1 MNTNTTAAMAD
12 ERGALGSG
20 VPSRRLLA
28 LLAVAALLRAV
39 WALMVPVMPVS
50 DSHAYDTFARTL
62 VSSGVFGWNAN
73 EPFSFWPPGTS
84 LIYAALFHVFGAEY
98 NAIVCLN
105 LLLSVGLIVLT
116 MRLATRFYGARC
128 ALYSGWV
135 LALWPTLVMF
145 TTVLASELPFLVFVT
160 AALDVWTL
168 PNRRAIWRGAA
179 AGALLGCAA
188 LVRPVAMALPVIIG
202 VAVLLDRGL
211 SKSAVLEQLRVVVP
225 ALIAMACVIAPWTM
239 RNYALY
245 HEVVLIS
252 TNGGV
257 TLWMGNAPGTTGE
270 HMNVPAWAEKLRDD
284 KQDKALGELAKS
296 YILNDPV
303 GFAWRSLR
311 KFIWLYN
318 HESIGVAWNEAG
330 LSARFGESVLR
341 PLKLFTH
348 ATWALIFMTSFAGLL
363 VLIKARGFWRAVCG
377 PVVVTIAFYSAIHSA
392 VVSQDRYHL
401 EFAVQIALLAGVAL
415 NALFVRWRSG
425 DANRQSPPATD
436 REPSLE
442 LGGAKKG

>member
-1 MNTNTTAAMAD
+1 MNQRPAPVMAD
-12 ERGALGSG
+12 QQGVLGSG
-20 VPSRRLLA
+20 ASLRRLLT
-28 LLAVAALLRAV
+28 LLAVAMLLRLV
-39 WALMVPVMPVS
+39 WAVVIPVMPVS

-84 LIYAALFHVFGAEY
+84 LIYAALFRVFGAEY
-98 NAIVCLN
+98 NAIVGLN
-105 LLLSVGLIVLT
+105 LVLSAGLIVLT

-168 PNRRAIWRGAA
+168 PNRQALLRGVV

-202 VAVLLDRGL
+202 VAVLLERGL
-211 SKSAVLEQLRVVVP
+211 SKAAVFEQLRLVIP
-225 ALIAMACVIAPWTM
+225 ALISMACIIAPWTL
-239 RNYALY
+239 RNYELY
-245 HEVVLIS
+245 HQVVLIS

-270 HMNVPAWAEKLRDD
+270 HMDMPAWAEKLRDD
-284 KQDKALGELAKS
+284 KQDKALGELAKG
-296 YILNDPV
+296 YIVADPA
-303 GFAWRSLR
+303 GFVWRSLR
-311 KFIWLYN
+311 KFIWLYS

-330 LSARFGESVLR
+330 LSARFGESALK
-341 PLKLFTH
+341 PLKLFAH
-348 ATWALIFMTSFAGLL
+348 ATWALILVASIAGLWVL
-363 VLIKARGFWRAVCG
+363 VKMRGLWRAMCG
-377 PVVVTIAFYSAIHSA
+377 PVVITIAFYSAIHSA

-401 EFAVQIALLAGVAL
+401 EFAVQLALLAGVAL
-415 NALFVRWRSG
+415 NALAVRRRFGKASQ
-425 DANRQSPPATD
+425 QSPPATGQA
-436 REPSLE
+436 
-442 LGGAKKG
+442 LGL

>member
-1 MNTNTTAAMAD
+1 MSMSTTPKTAD
-12 ERGALGSG
+12 ERGVLGSG
-20 VPSRRLLA
+20 ASLRSLLT
-28 LLAVAALLRAV
+28 LLAVATLLRAV
-39 WALMVPVMPVS
+39 WALMIPVMPVS

-62 VSSGVFGWNAN
+62 MSSGVFGWNAN

-84 LIYAALFHVFGAEY
+84 LIYAALFRVFGAEY
-98 NAIVCLN
+98 NAIVWLN

-128 ALYSGWV
+128 ALYGGWV
-135 LALWPTLVMF
+135 LALWPTLIMF

-160 AALDVWTL
+160 ATLDVWTL
-168 PNRRAIWRGAA
+168 PKRQALLRGIA

-211 SKSAVLEQLRVVVP
+211 SKSAVLEQLRLVVP

-284 KQDKALGELAKS
+284 KQDKALGELAKT
-296 YILNDPV
+296 YIVNDPV
-303 GFAWRSLR
+303 GFALRSLR

-348 ATWALIFMTSFAGLL
+348 ATWALILLTSVAGLG
-363 VLIKARGFWRAVCG
+363 VLIKTRGFWRAVCG

-401 EFAVQIALLAGVAL
+401 EFAVQLALLAGVAL
-415 NALFVRWRSG
+415 NALFARWRTSA
-425 DANRQSPPATD
+425 ANRQSVSVTE
-436 REPSLE
+436 REPGLE
-442 LGGAKKG
+442 LSGAKKG

>member
-1 MNTNTTAAMAD
+1 MAGQTIPVIA
-12 ERGALGSG
+12 EASGAIGTGTSL
-20 VPSRRLLA
+20 RRLLT
-28 LLAVAALLRAV
+28 LLTVATLLRVV
-39 WALMVPVMPVS
+39 WALVIPVMPVS

-62 VSSGVFGWNAN
+62 LSSGVFGWNAN

-84 LIYAALFHVFGAEY
+84 LIYAALFRVFGADY
-98 NAIVCLN
+98 NAIIGLN
-105 LLLSVGLIVLT
+105 LILSAGLIVLT
-116 MRLATRFYGARC
+116 MRLSTRFYGARC
-128 ALYSGWV
+128 ALYSGWL

-168 PNRRAIWRGAA
+168 PNRRTLWRGVV

-202 VAVLLDRGL
+202 VAVLLEHGL
-211 SKSAVLEQLRVVVP
+211 SKSAVFEQLRLVIP
-225 ALIAMACVIAPWTM
+225 ALISMACVIAPWTL
-239 RNYALY
+239 RNYELY

-270 HMNVPAWAEKLRDD
+270 HMDVPAWAEKLRDD
-284 KQDKALGELAKS
+284 KQDKALGVLAKG
-296 YILNDPV
+296 YIVNDPA
-303 GFAWRSLR
+303 GFVWRSLR

-330 LSARFGESVLR
+330 LSARFGEAALR

-348 ATWALIFMTSFAGLL
+348 ATWALILMASVAGLWVL
-363 VLIKARGFWRAVCG
+363 VKMRGLWRAVCG
-377 PVVVTIAFYSAIHSA
+377 PVVITIAFYSAIHSA

-401 EFAVQIALLAGVAL
+401 EFAVQLALLAGIAL
-415 NALFVRWRSG
+415 NALAVRWGVGKASQ
-425 DANRQSPPATD
+425 QSPPTAG
-436 REPSLE
+436 PALSL
-442 LGGAKKG
+442 

>member
-1 MNTNTTAAMAD
+1 MAGQTIPVIV
-12 ERGALGSG
+12 EASGAIGTGTSL
-20 VPSRRLLA
+20 RRLLT
-28 LLAVAALLRAV
+28 LLTVAMLLRVV
-39 WALMVPVMPVS
+39 WALVIPVMPVS

-62 VSSGVFGWNAN
+62 LSSGVFGWNAN

-84 LIYAALFHVFGAEY
+84 LIYAALFRVFGADY
-98 NAIVCLN
+98 SAIIGLN
-105 LLLSVGLIVLT
+105 LILSAGLIVLT

-128 ALYSGWV
+128 ALYSGWL

-168 PNRRAIWRGAA
+168 PNRRALLRGVV
-179 AGALLGCAA
+179 AGALFGCAA

-202 VAVLLDRGL
+202 VAVLLEHGL
-211 SKSAVLEQLRVVVP
+211 SKSAVFEQLRLVIP
-225 ALIAMACVIAPWTM
+225 ALIAMACVIAPWTL
-239 RNYALY
+239 RNYELY

-270 HMNVPAWAEKLRDD
+270 HMDVPAWAEKLRDD
-284 KQDKALGELAKS
+284 KQDKALGELAKG
-296 YILNDPV
+296 YIVNDPA
-303 GFAWRSLR
+303 GFVWRSLR

-330 LSARFGESVLR
+330 LLARFGESALK

-348 ATWALIFMTSFAGLL
+348 TTWALILMTSIAGLWVL
-363 VLIKARGFWRAVCG
+363 VKMRGLWRAVCG
-377 PVVVTIAFYSAIHSA
+377 PVVITIAFYSVIHSA

-401 EFAVQIALLAGVAL
+401 EFAVQLALLAGIAL
-415 NALFVRWRSG
+415 NALVVRWRVGKASQ
-425 DANRQSPPATD
+425 QSPPTAS
-436 REPSLE
+436 PALSL
-442 LGGAKKG
+442 

>member
-1 MNTNTTAAMAD
+1 MKNVKTTSATAG

-20 VPSRRLLA
+20 ASLQRLLT
-28 LLAVAALLRAV
+28 LLAVATLLRVV
-39 WALMVPVMPVS
+39 WALMIPVMPVS

-62 VSSGVFGWNAN
+62 VSSGVFGWNAD

-84 LIYAALFHVFGAEY
+84 LIYAALFRVFGAEY
-98 NAIVCLN
+98 NTIIWLN
-105 LLLSVGLIVLT
+105 LILSAGLIVLT
-116 MRLATRFYGARC
+116 MRLATRLYGARC

-168 PNRRAIWRGAA
+168 PSRRMLLRGVA

-211 SKSAVLEQLRVVVP
+211 SKSAVFEQLRLVVP
-225 ALIAMACVIAPWTM
+225 ALVAMACVIAPWTL
-239 RNYALY
+239 RNYELY

-270 HMNVPAWAEKLRDD
+270 HMNVPAWAERLRDD
-284 KQDKALGELAKS
+284 KQDKALGELAKT
-296 YILNDPV
+296 YIVNDPA

-330 LSARFGESVLR
+330 LSARFGESALK
-341 PLKLFTH
+341 PLKVFTH
-348 ATWALIFMTSFAGLL
+348 VTWALILMTSVAGLL
-363 VLIKARGFWRAVCG
+363 VLVKTRGFWRAVCG
-377 PVVVTIAFYSAIHSA
+377 PVVITIAFYSAIHSA

-401 EFAVQIALLAGVAL
+401 EFAVQLALLAGVAL
-415 NALFVRWRSG
+415 NALFARWRIG
-425 DANRQSPPATD
+425 DAERRSSPATGHA
-436 REPSLE
+436 
-442 LGGAKKG
+442 LGL

>member
-1 MNTNTTAAMAD
+1 VKNVKTTSATAG

-20 VPSRRLLA
+20 ASLQRLLT
-28 LLAVAALLRAV
+28 LLAVATLLRVV
-39 WALMVPVMPVS
+39 WALMIPVMPVS

-62 VSSGVFGWNAN
+62 VSSGVFGWNAD

-84 LIYAALFHVFGAEY
+84 LIYAALFRVFGAEY
-98 NAIVCLN
+98 NTIIWLN
-105 LLLSVGLIVLT
+105 LILSAGLIVLT
-116 MRLATRFYGARC
+116 MRLATRLYGARC

-168 PNRRAIWRGAA
+168 PSRRMLLRGVA

-211 SKSAVLEQLRVVVP
+211 SKSAVFEQLRLVVP
-225 ALIAMACVIAPWTM
+225 ALVAMACVIAPWTL
-239 RNYALY
+239 RNYELY

-270 HMNVPAWAEKLRDD
+270 HMNVPAWAERLRDD
-284 KQDKALGELAKS
+284 KQDKALGELAKT
-296 YILNDPV
+296 YIVNDPA

-330 LSARFGESVLR
+330 LSARFGESALK
-341 PLKLFTH
+341 PLKVFTH
-348 ATWALIFMTSFAGLL
+348 VTWALILMTSVAGLL
-363 VLIKARGFWRAVCG
+363 VLVKTRGFWRAVCG
-377 PVVVTIAFYSAIHSA
+377 PVVITIAFYSAIHSA

-401 EFAVQIALLAGVAL
+401 EFAVQLALLAGVAL
-415 NALFVRWRSG
+415 NALFARWRIG
-425 DANRQSPPATD
+425 DAERRSSPATGHA
-436 REPSLE
+436 
-442 LGGAKKG
+442 LGL